1 MQTTMKRIASFANL
15 EEEVT
20 VGMRVIYKG
29 MECMITSVGYKYL
42 RINRVLSTINGDVIY
57 DEHTYRVGLEEVK
70 YIIED

>member
-1 MQTTMKRIASFANL
+1 MSTTKRITSFAGL

-29 MECMITSVGYKYL
+29 MECMVTSVGYKYL
-42 RINRVLSTINGDVIY
+42 RINKVLSTIGDKILY
-57 DEHTYRVGLEEVK
+57 DEFSYRVELEEVK

>member
-1 MQTTMKRIASFANL
+1 MSTTKKITSFASL

-29 MECMITSVGYKYL
+29 MECMVTSVGYKYL
-42 RINRVLSTINGDVIY
+42 RINKVLSTIGDKILY
-57 DEHTYRVGLEEVK
+57 DEFSYRVELEEVK